1 MYDNPSDFW
10 KNFRLGTELQI
21 SGSFI
26 YNALY
31 SFDQIEYFYH
41 EHEVFEFLYN
51 LSIGLER
58 LEKIVVILSE
68 HNEEIDQ
75 EEFEE
80 KLKTHHHVDLLRRI
94 KTKHTINLGKQY
106 VKLLQFISDFYNRT
120 RYSRYNL
127 NSVYEKNQ
135 DLHGFVNFLKE
146 ELKVTEEQGIK
157 PMVANSIRVKKF
169 IGKLVGKITTELYEL
184 VRTETT
190 RLKLFTHEI
199 EYYSKAYKI
208 FLAKEFTFE
217 KERHLQKEILILLLS
232 GKLDDG
238 MTRLIKSIEPLP
250 LENYGSAEYIRFLMD
265 MRNNSNILDEMESV
279 LEDEPITK
287 ERIEQVSLIGRDDLF
302 FPEEDEEII

>member
-1 MYDNPSDFW
+1 M
-10 KNFRLGTELQI
+10 
-21 SGSFI
+21 
-26 YNALY
+26 
-31 SFDQIEYFYH
+31 
-41 EHEVFEFLYN
+41 FEFLYS

-68 HNEEIDQ
+68 HNEEVDQ
-75 EEFEE
+75 EEYEKTLITHNHFEL
-80 KLKTHHHVDLLRRI
+80 LKRI
-94 KTKHTINLGKQY
+94 KTKHTINLGKQHN
-106 VKLLQFISDFYNRT
+106 KLLQFISDFYKRS

-146 ELKVTEEQGIK
+146 ELKVTEEKGIQ
-157 PMVANSIRVKKF
+157 PMLANNVRVKKF

-238 MTRLIKSIEPLP
+238 MTRLIKSIDPLP

-279 LEDEPITK
+279 LEDEPMTK